1 LLPRPAGLQR
11 HNPRFGKK
19 EMPMNK
25 TWMAAAA
32 CAVAAAFSPVRS
44 AELPGP
50 PFPDY
55 KTPAELDQACRAGLK
70 AGQQSLKALERE
82 RGSAQWI
89 RAFDGFYGQIEDL
102 RGPIEFLSNVHPDA
116 RIREA
121 AGECELRWQ
130 EFFTNVGQNPTL
142 YRAAQASSA
151 AATDDID
158 RETLRQAVENFE
170 DSGVGLPL
178 AQRAKA
184 RQLSNRI
191 SQLGQQFDKN
201 VRDSKT
207 RVAFTETELAGVP
220 EGVIKAAKRDA
231 KGRLLL
237 TLDYPTYNP
246 VMERAESAAARERM
260 WRAKTNEGGA
270 SNLKLLAEITR
281 LRKDYAKLFG
291 FDSYADFMLRRR
303 MARDTATAERFLA
316 EVKQAVSEGERRDL
330 AALRE
335 TKAKHLDQPVDKT
348 SLQRWDVAFYTERL
362 RKERFSVDEESF
374 RPYFPP
380 QESLQFV
387 MRIAETMFGIKYTPV
402 QAKLWHPEVQ
412 AYAVSD
418 AATGKP
424 IASLYVDLYPRDGKY
439 GHAAV
444 WPLRSGATSTG
455 QLPQASLVVNFDRKG
470 LTLDELDTLLH
481 EFGHA
486 LHNNLSMTRYSLN
499 AGTST
504 QLDFVEAPSQMLED
518 WIFDR
523 KVLALFK
530 QVCPSCTPVPD
541 ELVDKAR
548 AAREFQK
555 GNQTAR
561 QHLYASY
568 DLALHGKLPQDPLAL
583 WARMEGDT
591 PLGHVHGTT
600 FPAGFAHVAG
610 GYGAG
615 YYGYLWSLVVA
626 MDLRTA
632 FADKRL
638 DPVVGRRYRETVLSQ
653 GGQRPPEQLVKD
665 FLGRETTPKAFFDYL
680 AK

>member
-1 LLPRPAGLQR
+1 MKQ
-11 HNPRFGKK
+11 
-19 EMPMNK
+19 
-25 TWMAAAA
+25 TWKVAAV
-32 CAVAAAFSPVRS
+32 CAVTWGFSPALLA

-50 PFPDY
+50 AFPDY
-55 KTPAELDQACRAGLK
+55 KTPAELTQACSAGLRAGQ
-70 AGQQSLKALERE
+70 ASLKALERQP
-82 RGSAQWI
+82 GSPTWI
-89 RAFDGFYGQIEDL
+89 RAYDAFYGQLEDV
-102 RGPIEFLSNVHPDA
+102 RFPIEFLSNVHPDPKLRA
-116 RIREA
+116 AAEA
-121 AGECELRWQ
+121 CELKWQ
-130 EFFTNVGQNPTL
+130 DFFTTMGQSAAL
-142 YRAAQASSA
+142 YRAAQAAAA

-158 RETLRQAVENFE
+158 RETLKQTVESFE
-170 DSGVGLPL
+170 DSGVGLPA

-184 RQLSNRI
+184 KQLSNRI

-201 VRDSKT
+201 VRDSRT
-207 RVAFTETELAGVP
+207 RVAFTQAELAGVP
-220 EGVIKAAKRDA
+220 DGVVKAAKRDA
-231 KGRLLL
+231 KGKLLL
-237 TLDYPTYNP
+237 GLDYPTYYP
-246 VMERAESAAARERM
+246 VMERAENAPTRERM

-270 SNLKLLAEITR
+270 ANLKLLAEITR
-281 LRKDYAKLFG
+281 LRQQYAKLFG
-291 FDSYADFMLRRR
+291 FDSYANFMLRRR
-303 MARDTATAERFLA
+303 MAKDTANADRFLN
-316 EVKQAVSEGERRDL
+316 EVKQAVAEGEKRDL
-330 AALRE
+330 AGLRE
-335 TKAKHLDQPVDKT
+335 AKARHTGQPLEKT
-348 SLQRWDVAFYTERL
+348 TLERWDVAFYTERL

-402 QAKLWHPEVQ
+402 TVKAWHPDVQ
-412 AYAVSD
+412 AFAVSD

-424 IASLYVDLYPRDGKY
+424 MASLYVDLYPRDGKY

-444 WPLRSGATSTG
+444 WSFRSGATSTG
-455 QLPQASLVVNFDRKG
+455 RVPQASLVVNFDRKG
-470 LTLDELDTLLH
+470 LTIDELDTLLH

-486 LHNNLSMTRYSLN
+486 LHSNLSMTRYAVN

-518 WIFDR
+518 WVFDR

-530 QVCPSCTPVPD
+530 DVCPSCTPVPD
-541 ELVDKAR
+541 ELIDKAR
-548 AAREFQK
+548 AAREFNK

-561 QHLYASY
+561 QHLYASF
-568 DLALHGKLPQDPLAL
+568 DLALHGKALQDPLAL

-591 PLGHVHGTT
+591 PLGYVPGTM
-600 FPAGFAHVAG
+600 FPAGFSHVAG

-632 FADKRL
+632 FTDKRL
-638 DPVVGRRYRETVLSQ
+638 DPAVGKRYRDTVLSQ

>member
-1 LLPRPAGLQR
+1 M
-11 HNPRFGKK
+11 K
-19 EMPMNK
+19 K
-25 TWMAAAA
+25 TWKVLGA
-32 CAVAAAFSPVRS
+32 CVAAWSLAPGLLA

-50 PFPDY
+50 AFPDY
-55 KTPAELDQACRAGLK
+55 KTPAELNRACRAGLK
-70 AGQQSLKALERE
+70 AGQTSLKALERQP
-82 RGSAQWI
+82 GSPNWI
-89 RAFDGFYGQIEDL
+89 RAYDALYGQLEEV
-102 RGPIEFLSNVHPDA
+102 RFPIEFLSNVHPDPKLRA
-116 RIREA
+116 A
-121 AGECELRWQ
+121 AGACELKWQ
-130 EFFTNVGQNPTL
+130 DLFTTMTQSPAL
-142 YRAAQASSA
+142 YRAAQASLASA
-151 AATDDID
+151 ADDID
-158 RETLRQAVENFE
+158 RETLKQTVEAFE
-170 DSGVGLPL
+170 DSGVGLPS

-191 SQLGQQFDKN
+191 NQLGQQFDKN

-207 RVAFTETELAGVP
+207 RVAFTQAELAGVP
-220 EGVIKAAKRDA
+220 ESVIKAAKRDS
-231 KGRLLL
+231 KGRL
-237 TLDYPTYNP
+237 TLGLDNPTYNP
-246 VMERAESAAARERM
+246 VMERAESASARERM

-270 SNLKLLAEITR
+270 VNLKLLAEIAKHR
-281 LRKDYAKLFG
+281 LSYAKLLG
-291 FDSYADFMLRRR
+291 FDSYTDFMLRRR
-303 MARDTATAERFLA
+303 MAKDTANADRFLN
-316 EVKQAVSEGERRDL
+316 EVKQAVAEGEKRDL
-330 AALRE
+330 AGLRE
-335 TKAKHLDQPVDKT
+335 AKAKHTGVPLERT
-348 SLQRWDVAFYTERL
+348 TLQRWDAAFYTERL

-380 QESLQFV
+380 QESLLFV

-402 QAKLWHPEVQ
+402 PVKAWHPDVQ
-412 AYAVSD
+412 AFAVSD

-424 IASLYVDLYPRDGKY
+424 MASLYVDLYPRDGKY

-444 WPLRSGATSTG
+444 WSFRSGATSTG
-455 QLPQASLVVNFDRKG
+455 RVPQAALVVNFDRKG
-470 LTLDELDTLLH
+470 LTIDELDTLLH

-486 LHNNLSMTRYSLN
+486 LHSNLSMTRYAVN

-523 KVLALFK
+523 QVLALFK
-530 QVCPSCTPVPD
+530 EVCPTCTPVPD

-548 AAREFQK
+548 TAREFNK
-555 GNQTAR
+555 GNHTAR

-568 DLALHGKLPQDPLAL
+568 DLALHGKTLKDPLAL

-591 PLGHVHGTT
+591 PLGYVPGTM
-600 FPAGFAHVAG
+600 FPAAFSHLAG

-632 FADKRL
+632 FTDKRL
-638 DPVVGRRYRETVLSQ
+638 DAAVGKRYRDTVLSQ

-665 FLGRETTPKAFFDYL
+665 FLGRETTPKAFFDHL